1 MSMDLTGLSS
11 LFDFGSKLV
20 DKIWPDKIA
29 QEKERAQ
36 AQLALI
42 QLNASGELEELK
54 QSLSTVLAEAQ
65 SPDPWTSRARPSFL
79 YVIYIFILMAIP
91 IGILSVFNPQ
101 AATAIALGT
110 KAWLTS
116 IPESFINLFG
126 LGYLGYAGARTFDKW
141 KGSK

>member
-1 MSMDLTGLSS
+1 MSLNISGLSS
-11 LFDFGSKLV
+11 IFDFGSKLV

-36 AQLALI
+36 AHLALV

-54 QSLSTVLAEAQ
+54 QSLSAVLAEAQ
-65 SPDPWTSRARPSFL
+65 SLDPWTSRARPTFL
-79 YVIYIFILMAIP
+79 YVIYVFILMAIP

-101 AATAIALGT
+101 AAIAIASGT
-110 KAWLTS
+110 RSWLSS
-116 IPESFINLFG
+116 IPDSFVNLFG
-126 LGYLGYAGARTFDKW
+126 MGYLGYAGARTFDKW